1 MTRSFALAAALALIL
16 SGCGQQA
23 QTDTPDEEKN
33 MAEIEHLSSEQFER
47 MGLPFSEAVR
57 VGDLLF
63 LSGQIGTDE
72 NDQLVAG
79 GLAAEAEQMM
89 ENIKSVVERYGGSM
103 ERVVKCTVF
112 LADIAEWPAF
122 NEVYVRYFP
131 GKKPARSA
139 FAASGLALNA
149 RVEMEC
155 IAAL

>member
-1 MTRSFALAAALALIL
+1 MTRLFALAAALALAL
-16 SGCGQQA
+16 SGCGEQR
-23 QTDTPDEEKN
+23 QTNTPDKEKS
-33 MAEIEHLSSEQFER
+33 MAEVEHLSSEQFER

-63 LSGQIGTDE
+63 LSGQIGTDA

-79 GLAAEAEQMM
+79 GLPAEAEQMM
-89 ENIKSVVERYGGSM
+89 KNIQSVVERYGSSM
-103 ERVVKCTVF
+103 DRVVKCTVF

-122 NEVYVRYFP
+122 NEVYARYFP